1 MSVALTTTT
10 TSVTIVP
17 TFGTSYTVVVP
28 VTVVSGTNPT
38 LDIGIEESDDTATNW
53 VRVYDFPRITATGMY
68 RSPPILFRGNR
79 IRYVQTVAGTTPS
92 FTRSVSRLQSSAPG
106 LNLRNFIDRTIV
118 PNTLNSVTPT
128 YNIEGCDQINITANC
143 SAQTTPATL
152 TLEFSDNST
161 NWFTSAVTLTTVVG
175 IVQAKSTNEQWKFA
189 RLRVSTA
196 GTGITLSE
204 VTIKAKSIS

>member
-1 MSVALTTTT
+1 MDV
-10 TSVTIVP
+10 
-17 TFGTSYTVVVP
+17 
-28 VTVVSGTNPT
+28 
-38 LDIGIEESDDTATNW
+38 GIEESEDTGVNW
-53 VRVYDFPRITATGMY
+53 VRVYDFPRITSPGMY
-68 RSPPILFRGNR
+68 RSPPLTLRGNR
-79 IRYVQTVAGTTPS
+79 IRYVQTLGGATPS
-92 FTRSVSRLQSSAPG
+92 FTRAVNRLQSSFIG
-106 LNLRNFIDRTIV
+106 LNLRQFIDRSIV

-128 YNIEGCDQINITANC
+128 YNIEGCDQINISANC

-152 TLEFSDNST
+152 TLEFSDDST
-161 NWFTSAVTLTTVVG
+161 KWFTSTVTLASAVG

>member
-1 MSVALTTTT
+1 
-10 TSVTIVP
+10 
-17 TFGTSYTVVVP
+17 
-28 VTVVSGTNPT
+28 
-38 LDIGIEESDDTATNW
+38 
-53 VRVYDFPRITATGMY
+53 MY
-68 RSPPILFRGNR
+68 RSPPITLRGNR
-79 IRYVQTVAGTTPS
+79 IRYVQTLGGTTPS

-128 YNIEGCDQINITANC
+128 YNIEGCDQINITAKC

-152 TLEFSDNST
+152 TLEFSDDST
-161 NWFTSAVTLTTVVG
+161 NWFTSAVTITTAVG

-189 RLRVSTA
+189 RLRASTA